1 MHDIILQENV
11 IDPFVIIT
19 GYSSVRENLHRALYQ
34 RHVEMLEE
42 STQVIFYLH
51 IKRHRDVTGVIC
63 TYV

>member
-34 RHVEMLEE
+34 RRVEMLEE
-42 STQVIFYLH
+42 STQVIFLS
-51 IKRHRDVTGVIC
+51 KKA
-63 TYV
+63 